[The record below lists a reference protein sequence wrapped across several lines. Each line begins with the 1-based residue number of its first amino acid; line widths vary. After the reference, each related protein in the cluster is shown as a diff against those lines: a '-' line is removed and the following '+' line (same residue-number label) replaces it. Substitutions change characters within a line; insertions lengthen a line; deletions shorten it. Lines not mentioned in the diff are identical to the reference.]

1 MFTHC
6 GYEVLLAIPVKFL
19 AYVRQARNKRKK
31 TMKSYYDILS
41 IKRVGNSRQPVINYK
56 KEQPVILKQIYEI
69 GAQEKIPRANLPTSI
84 I

>member
-1 MFTHC
+1 
-6 GYEVLLAIPVKFL
+6 
-19 AYVRQARNKRKK
+19 
-31 TMKSYYDILS
+31 MKSYYDILS